1 MSVKIDGV
9 FESAVID
16 GSEDRGDW
24 PYAECAEES
33 GCTIVGLVFDVDGCK
48 GPYVAGVEGAV
59 EVGDIQSV
67 GGRPALDLSPG
78 KG

>member
-1 MSVKIDGV
+1 MSVKIDDV

-16 GSEDRGDW
+16 GLGDRGDW
-24 PYAECAEES
+24 PYAKES
-33 GCTIVGLVFDVDGCK
+33 GCTIVEFVFKIGGCK